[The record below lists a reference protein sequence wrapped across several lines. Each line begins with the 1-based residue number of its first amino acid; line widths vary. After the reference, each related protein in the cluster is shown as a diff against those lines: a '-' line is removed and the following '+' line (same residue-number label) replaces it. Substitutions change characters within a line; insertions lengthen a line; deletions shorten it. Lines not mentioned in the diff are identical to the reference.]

1 MALSLFG
8 GPGGLLDSFLMES
21 PSFRSLDRRQDP
33 GLHNRLSNWQ
43 PRTDIRETPTEY
55 KISVEVPGAKKE
67 DVSVELQ
74 GNMLQLSGKV
84 EQEKT
89 EEGETL
95 HRYERVFG
103 SFSRTFTLPE
113 DANCDAIKAEF
124 NNGIL
129 SLKIDKKLQDDKA
142 KSSRRIELG

>member
-1 MALSLFG
+1 MALSQYG
-8 GPGGLLDSFLMES
+8 GLGGLLQPFLWES
-21 PSFRSLDRRQDP
+21 PSFRSQERQLNS
-33 GLHNRLSNWQ
+33 GLNSSVANWQ
-43 PRTDIRETPTEY
+43 PRTDIRETSKDY
-55 KISVEVPGAKKE
+55 RISVEVPGAKKE
-67 DVSVELQ
+67 DVSVELD